1 MKIGSLYLVPCF
13 LGNPDT
19 NLIAP
24 ANRTVIHALKHFV
37 VENSKSARLFLK
49 QMEIPT
55 PQSELDV
62 FEMEKHHPKEGL
74 SDFLQVLKQGHDV
87 GVITEAGMP
96 CVADPGHLAVQIA
109 HKLGAQVKPLQGLNS
124 MMMALMAS
132 GFGGNQFTFNGY
144 LPCDNN
150 TRFRKI
156 KEMEALAFKG
166 VTQLFMETPY
176 RNEKMINEL
185 LFNLHPNTLLT
196 VAINISHPDEKIA
209 THTIGQW
216 KDKIP
221 NMHKLPAVFIIG
233 KY

>member
-1 MKIGSLYLVPCF
+1 MKIGTLYLVPCF
-13 LGNPDT
+13 LGHPNP

-24 ANRTVIHALKHFV
+24 ANKEVIHALKHFV

-74 SDFLQVLKQGHDV
+74 AEFLQVLKQGHDV

-96 CVADPGHLAVQIA
+96 CIADPGHLAVQIA
-109 HKLGAQVKPLQGLNS
+109 HKFGAPVKPLQGLNS

-132 GFGGNQFTFNGY
+132 GFSGNQFTFNGY
-144 LPCDNN
+144 LPFDNN

-156 KEMEALAFKG
+156 KEMESLAFKG

-185 LFNLHPNTLLT
+185 LFNLHPNTMLT
-196 VAINISHPDEKIA
+196 VAINISHPDEKIE
-209 THTIGQW
+209 THTVGQW
-216 KDKIP
+216 KEKIP
-221 NMHKLPAVFIIG
+221 EMHKLPAVFIIG